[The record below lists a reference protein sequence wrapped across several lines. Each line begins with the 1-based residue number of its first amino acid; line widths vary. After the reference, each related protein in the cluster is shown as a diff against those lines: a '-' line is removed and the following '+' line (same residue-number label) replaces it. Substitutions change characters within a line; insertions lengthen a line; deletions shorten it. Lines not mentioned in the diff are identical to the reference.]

1 MDHSVER
8 PSEAEYTEWAHPN
21 SLQARPH
28 RPPSASASNRQLREG
43 TGSWIEPA
51 QHGPGGAGGAPTTK
65 NILADRVSKQL
76 DEKYALA
83 QAQLASTRHELAA
96 LRDAHTALQ
105 AAHNQ
110 QALDIEHVR
119 RGNIKSVR
127 AALAAHSEAV
137 VTALPGPEAG
147 AEVSGCDP
155 LPVARPRFCGGFAES
170 SASAATLAAGL
181 VGLVGEPRRDV
192 DAAVREEHC
201 NIAAGFGASDTPVT
215 APGGLQF
222 TPRQVCSLDP

>member
-1 MDHSVER
+1 MNER
-8 PSEAEYTEWAHPN
+8 A
-21 SLQARPH
+21 QAKIPGPGILAARAVNVNEPGPRKTDALLVPPPRPH
-28 RPPSASASNRQLREG
+28 RSSRLDF
-43 TGSWIEPA
+43 
-51 QHGPGGAGGAPTTK
+51 GGCCAARRIGGGEE
-65 NILADRVSKQL
+65 D
-76 DEKYALA
+76 
-83 QAQLASTRHELAA
+83 QLASTRQELAA
-96 LRDAHTALQ
+96 LQDAHTALQ
-105 AAHNQ
+105 ATHSQ
-110 QALDIEHVR
+110 QVLDIEHVC

-147 AEVSGCDP
+147 AEVSGRGGCDP
-155 LPVARPRFCGGFAES
+155 LPVARPRFCGGFAEP

-215 APGGLQF
+215 APGGLEF

>member
-1 MDHSVER
+1 M
-8 PSEAEYTEWAHPN
+8 
-21 SLQARPH
+21 
-28 RPPSASASNRQLREG
+28 
-43 TGSWIEPA
+43 
-51 QHGPGGAGGAPTTK
+51 
-65 NILADRVSKQL
+65 
-76 DEKYALA
+76 

-110 QALDIEHVR
+110 QALDIEHLR

-147 AEVSGCDP
+147 AEVSGRGGCDP
-155 LPVARPRFCGGFAES
+155 LPIARPRFCGGFAEP

-201 NIAAGFGASDTPVT
+201 NIAAGFGASDTPVP